1 MNDPIMQIMLLVI
14 SPVFMFVGIAL
25 FRANPKNMLSWDR
38 RTGYH
43 IYKNTLKST
52 NDEEKALRAA
62 GDFYK
67 FFGGCFFLLSL
78 AMFLLAISGW
88 FLK

>member
-1 MNDPIMQIMLLVI
+1 MFLVI
-14 SPVFMFVGIAL
+14 SPVFMIIGIAI
-25 FRANPKNMLSWDR
+25 FRAKPRKLLSWDR

-43 IYKNTLKST
+43 IYMRTLKST

-67 FFGGCFFLLSL
+67 FFGGCFFLFSL
-78 AMFLLAISGW
+78 TMFLTSIIGI

>member
-1 MNDPIMQIMLLVI
+1 MNDPTTQIMFLVI
-14 SPVFMFVGIAL
+14 CPIFMIVGIAI
-25 FRANPKNMLSWDR
+25 FRADPKKLLSWDR

-43 IYKNTLKST
+43 IYKRTLKST

-67 FFGGCFFLLSL
+67 FFGGCFFLFSL
-78 AMFLLAISGW
+78 ALLLDAISGW
-88 FLK
+88 LLK